1 MYRPFQASNLAR
13 IAALAAAAALTP
25 LAAADVTTATAATA
39 ATPTLTQAQMLS
51 GQPAVPPVLEDNGI
65 EHLVGGV
72 GSDERA
78 RIKPLVRDMNL
89 QLVFAEKSTGAMLA
103 DVEVAITDA
112 KGEQVLK
119 VQDSDPWVFAE
130 LEPGT
135 YKITAKSDKGTI
147 EREVKVPADGRRT
160 ELFLWS

>member
-13 IAALAAAAALTP
+13 IAAFAAAAALTP
-25 LAAADVTTATAATA
+25 LAAADATATAVTA

-103 DVEVAITDA
+103 DVEVAIADE
-112 KGEQVLK
+112 KGEQILK

-135 YKITAKSDKGTI
+135 YKVTAKSDKGTI
-147 EREVKVPADGRRT
+147 EREVKVPASGRRT